1 MTAAMAEHDQPQ
13 TVRPWDYLLGT
24 WRGLDVPEGWRAE
37 IDEGRIVLVPPPHR
51 HHNAIAHQLQKFLYG
66 VLPADMG
73 VFQTLGVH
81 IARLDKLYIPDL
93 VVMPERFV
101 ADDDPD
107 VTDPLD
113 AAEALLVV
121 EITSRGNARD
131 DRTKK
136 LWAYAHAPVPA
147 YLLIDRFDE
156 HGPTSTL
163 FTEPHNGAYKHM
175 DRVPFGEPVVLP
187 EPFGGELDT
196 SRFPR

>member
-1 MTAAMAEHDQPQ
+1 MTAAMVEHHE
-13 TVRPWDYLLGT
+13 VSSEGPWDYLLET
-24 WRGLDVPEGWRAE
+24 WRGLDIPDGWRAE

-66 VLPADMG
+66 VLPADLG
-73 VFQTLGVH
+73 IFQTLGVN
-81 IARLDKLYIPDL
+81 IVSLDRLYVPDL

-101 ADDDPD
+101 VDEDAEGSNP
-107 VTDPLD
+107 VD

-131 DRTKK
+131 DRTMK
-136 LWAYAHAPVPA
+136 LWGYAHAPVPA
-147 YLLIDRFDE
+147 YLLIDRFDQ

-163 FTEPHNGAYKHM
+163 FTEPQNGAYKHA
-175 DRVPFGEPVVLP
+175 DRVPFGETLVLP

-196 SRFPR
+196 SRFPS